1 MNKAAPSLPRILVM
15 VVFALSCFGLL
26 LFLWLSFGGPV
37 PLKPKG
43 YRVQVDFP
51 EATTLATEADVRVA
65 GVPVGKVRK
74 VEVGD
79 GTNRTVATVELERRF
94 APLRTDAR
102 AVLRQK
108 TLLGETY
115 VELTPGRSEKTIP
128 EGGELPDG
136 QVKRRPSQLDEIFDS
151 LDPATRA
158 AFKRLADRSWPRAS
172 RAAGATSTTRSA
184 RCPASPPTAPTCSR
198 CSTPR
203 RRAVQRL
210 VKNTGVVFGALTE
223 NEAQLQQPDH
233 GLQGARSTRRRPR
246 TTRWP
251 RRSGSSRRSSTSPS
265 SRSRACRSSRRDTDP
280 LITDLRPVARDL
292 QPTLRDV
299 RALAPDLERF
309 FEQPRPGDHGVQD
322 RPAGH
327 ARGARGRA
335 SRCSASS
342 ARSCGR
348 STRSSSTS
356 RPSQWQVADF
366 LNFGA
371 AALAAKTESP
381 GGGTGHYLRQFGPLG
396 AESVAIWQERAPNNR
411 GNSYFQPLSLA
422 ASKADAGQA
431 YNKFKI
437 TGQFDCRELG
447 REARAD
453 RRPPGCVVQN
463 QNPFDPATSSRS
475 TASSSR
481 APSRTSRPT
490 TTRRGAAASGDERSS
505 AADGSGRGGGAARAG
520 AARSRRARRRRAAG
534 GR

>member
-1 MNKAAPSLPRILVM
+1 MQKSVPSLPRILIM

-43 YRVQVDFP
+43 YRVQIGFP

-79 GTNRTVATVELERRF
+79 GTNRTIAEVELERRY

-102 AVLRQK
+102 ATLRQK

-128 EGGELPDG
+128 EGGKLPDG
-136 QVKRRPSQLDEIFDS
+136 QVKPTVQLDEIFDS

-158 AFKRLADRSWPRAS
+158 AFKGWQTELAKGIKGRGRDFNDALGTLPGFAS
-172 RAAGATSTTRSA
+172 DGADVLAVLDSQEG
-184 RCPASPPTAPTCSR
+184 
-198 CSTPR
+198 
-203 RRAVQRL
+203 AVQRL

-223 NEAQLQQPDH
+223 NEAQLRNLITGSKQTFDATAAKNDELAETIRIFPTF
-233 GLQGARSTRRRPR
+233 LRESKLTLARVQRFST
-246 TTRWP
+246 
-251 RRSGSSRRSSTSPS
+251 
-265 SRSRACRSSRRDTDP
+265 DTDP

-309 FEQPRPGDHGVQD
+309 FKNLDPVITASKTGM
-322 RPAGH
+322 PAT
-327 ARGARGRA
+327 REVLEGAEPLLGELGPFLGQINPIFKYFEA
-335 SRCSASS
+335 
-342 ARSCGR
+342 
-348 STRSSSTS
+348 
-356 RPSQWQVADF
+356 SQWQVADF
-366 LNFGA
+366 LSFGA
-371 AALAAKTESP
+371 AALSAKTQSP

-396 AESVAIWQERAPNNR
+396 SESVGIWRERAPTNR

-422 ASKADAGQA
+422 ESKASAGRA

-437 TGQFDCRELG
+437 TGQFDCANSGEKPAPTDG
-447 REARAD
+447 S
-453 RRPPGCVVQN
+453 PGCLVQN
-463 QNPFDPATSSRS
+463 RNPFDPGHKFSFNGKQIQGAFPHVEADDYS
-475 TASSSR
+475 
-481 APSRTSRPT
+481 AP
-490 TTRRGAAASGDERSS
+490 
-505 AADGSGRGGGAARAG
+505 GSGASAQANR
-520 AARSRRARRRRAAG
+520 
-534 GR
+534 